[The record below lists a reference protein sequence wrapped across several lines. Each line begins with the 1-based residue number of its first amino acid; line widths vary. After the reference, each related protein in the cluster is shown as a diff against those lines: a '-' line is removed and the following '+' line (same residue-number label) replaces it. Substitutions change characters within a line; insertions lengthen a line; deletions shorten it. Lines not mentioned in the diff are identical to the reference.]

1 MLMPIIEGIKTTSD
15 GVPFVSGMT
24 LYWSEVRMTQID
36 IQSVVVTNTQEWGD
50 KWDIFNT
57 KPCNLERFSTYD
69 AALTVALK
77 QRISEYDLSIV
88 RVEGDLLNLKKKRDQ
103 LDTMLQEIQ

>member
-1 MLMPIIEGIKTTSD
+1 MILIEGIKYTND

-24 LYWSEVRMTQID
+24 LYWSELRMTQID

-57 KPCNLERFSTYD
+57 KPCNLERFSTYE
-69 AALTVALK
+69 AALNAALK
-77 QRISEYDLSIV
+77 QHITEYDLSII
-88 RVEGDLLNLKKKRDQ
+88 RIEGDLLTLKKKRDQ